1 MPVDFALLPPTQHV
15 PDQPLSRYA
24 QAAVGYKGVDHGGA
38 YQNLPQQKFAL
49 WGIVKTLK
57 NVAGTP
63 LEYTA

>member
-1 MPVDFALLPPTQHV
+1 MPVDFALLPPTQPV
-15 PDQPLSRYA
+15 PQPARYA

-38 YQNLPQQKFAL
+38 YQRLPQQKFAL